1 MRKKI
6 ILMAVMFVGI
16 LTFLTGCGK
25 NKYDEVKEVPFPENA
40 ELNYFMIHH
49 EGMAM
54 EPYYI
59 LQRSEKHI
67 YLKYVTMNPEE
78 LQEEELAELQ
88 EEDSLIK
95 ELKEAIVQ
103 YGALGWDGYHEKV
116 SGKGVLDSGDSY
128 HLKIEL
134 SDGTSVTMY
143 GYNTCPA
150 GFESLLEQATDLFF
164 E

>member
-1 MRKKI
+1 MTKKI
-6 ILMAVMFVGI
+6 VLMVVMLLGI
-16 LTFLTGCGK
+16 LAVLTGCGK
-25 NKYDEVKEVPFPENA
+25 NKYDKVKEVPFPEDA

-59 LQRSEKHI
+59 LKRSEKHI
-67 YLKYVTMNPEE
+67 YLKYVTMDPEE
-78 LQEEELAELQ
+78 LNDEDLVELQ
-88 EEDSLIK
+88 EDDPLIK
-95 ELKEAIVQ
+95 ELKESIVQ

-134 SDGTSVTMY
+134 SDGTSVTVY

>member
-25 NKYDEVKEVPFPENA
+25 NKYDEVKEVPFPEGA

-59 LQRSEKHI
+59 LQRSEDSV
-67 YLKYVTMNPEE
+67 YLKYVTMSPEE
-78 LQEEELAELQ
+78 LQERDLVELRED
-88 EEDSLIK
+88 DSLIK

-116 SGKGVLDSGDSY
+116 SGKGVLDSGDSCY
-128 HLKIEL
+128 LKIEL
-134 SDGTSVTMY
+134 SDGTSVNMY

-164 E
+164 